1 MCGDSKLLTNLSM
14 YILKASLIIVF
25 ADTEPVVHEET
36 GPSEANLFSGKRI
49 IDPNQAPKKQVKP
62 VTRLHK
68 ILRFRLCPDDAD
80 SQDATSD
87 QTP

>member
-1 MCGDSKLLTNLSM
+1 MNGVSKNFKCIFQSES
-14 YILKASLIIVF
+14 ILPF
-25 ADTEPVVHEET
+25 ADTVPVVHEET

-68 ILRFRLCPDDAD
+68 ILRFRLCRDAD
-80 SQDATSD
+80 TQDSISD
-87 QTP
+87 